1 MREEAGDSLDN
12 EKNSIDR
19 QNQDENF
26 SVLLSQGVQFFR
38 FCVATGVHDANPSSR
53 TATSPGGSG
62 SV

>member
-1 MREEAGDSLDN
+1 MRKEAGDSLHN

-26 SVLLSQGVQFFR
+26 SVLVPQGVQFFG
-38 FCVATGVHDANPSSR
+38 FGVATGVHDVNLSSR
-53 TATSPGGSG
+53 TPTPPGGSS